1 MVSFDVQRIRED
13 FPILKSKVNG
23 YPLVFLDNGATSQK
37 PRQVIDGIK
46 YFYENINAN
55 PMRSIHHLAEKATE
69 AYVEAREKAAK
80 FINASPE
87 EIVFVKNTTEAINLV
102 SFALPFKHGER
113 VATTYLEHHSNILPW
128 LKLKENG
135 LNVDFVDIDEN
146 FDLDIDYY
154 KEMPAETK
162 LVTVAHESNVTG
174 TVNDVKKICS
184 LAHSSDTLCLVD
196 AAQSAPHIKID
207 VKDMGADFLAFSGHK
222 MLGPLGIGVLYINKN
237 VAPKL
242 RTFMTGG
249 EMIKSVKINKVEYA
263 DMPSFFEAGT
273 QNVEGAYGL
282 GLAIDY
288 LNNIGLNN
296 IESYE
301 KGLMAHLYQASKTI
315 NGIDVYSGR
324 SKKNGAIFAFNSKTL
339 HPHDIAYLLDKKGI
353 AIRSGFHCAQ
363 PFIEDKLHLE
373 GAARAS
379 MYFYNTKE
387 EMDSFVN
394 GLKEIQVEYG

>member
-146 FDLDIDYY
+146 FDLDIDF
-154 KEMPAETK
+154 
-162 LVTVAHESNVTG
+162 TG
-174 TVNDVKKICS
+174 SI
-184 LAHSSDTLCLVD
+184 
-196 AAQSAPHIKID
+196 
-207 VKDMGADFLAFSGHK
+207 
-222 MLGPLGIGVLYINKN
+222 
-237 VAPKL
+237 
-242 RTFMTGG
+242 
-249 EMIKSVKINKVEYA
+249 
-263 DMPSFFEAGT
+263 
-273 QNVEGAYGL
+273 
-282 GLAIDY
+282 
-288 LNNIGLNN
+288 
-296 IESYE
+296 
-301 KGLMAHLYQASKTI
+301 
-315 NGIDVYSGR
+315 
-324 SKKNGAIFAFNSKTL
+324 
-339 HPHDIAYLLDKKGI
+339 GI
-353 AIRSGFHCAQ
+353 AFATFLG
-363 PFIEDKLHLE
+363 E
-373 GAARAS
+373 
-379 MYFYNTKE
+379 
-387 EMDSFVN
+387 
-394 GLKEIQVEYG
+394 